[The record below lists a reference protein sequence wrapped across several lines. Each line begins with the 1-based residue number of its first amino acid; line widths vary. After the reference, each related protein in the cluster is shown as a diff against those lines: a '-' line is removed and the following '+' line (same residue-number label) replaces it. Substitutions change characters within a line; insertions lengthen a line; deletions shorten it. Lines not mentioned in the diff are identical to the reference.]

1 MYPVRQEE
9 QQKGEEIKNIQKER
23 DHMRSQLFNQVR
35 ECCVCVCVCVRV
47 CLFEYEREKKRDG
60 ERAVLVYNF
69 NVVARMLSMP
79 NGQKNRSIEVPPL
92 KLSIFTSISI
102 LYTVCTISLHPFDI
116 VTYYS

>member
-1 MYPVRQEE
+1 M
-9 QQKGEEIKNIQKER
+9 
-23 DHMRSQLFNQVR
+23 
-35 ECCVCVCVCVRV
+35 
-47 CLFEYEREKKRDG
+47 
-60 ERAVLVYNF
+60 LVYNF

-116 VTYYS
+116 NLPFIIGKDFLDIQYVQEGLTQLYRTCQ

>member
-35 ECCVCVCVCVRV
+35 ECCVCVCVRVRV

-60 ERAVLVYNF
+60 DREVLVYNF

-79 NGQKNRSIEVPPL
+79 NGQKKSVNRS
-92 KLSIFTSISI
+92 TSIKIEYFYINKYPIYS
-102 LYTVCTISLHPFDI
+102 LYHKSLPI
-116 VTYYS
+116 